1 MRQMTCNQILTLPIQ
16 VYIANRSCPYTEL
29 IYTTQVHYAAC
40 TYESQHGN
48 PSNRNTTPCCS
59 VTLGQWDTVLYSDI
73 KPNP

>member
-1 MRQMTCNQILTLPIQ
+1 MTCNQIPTLPIQ
-16 VYIANRSCPYTEL
+16 VYITNSSPPYTEL
-29 IYTTQVHYAAC
+29 KYTTQVNYAGY

-59 VTLGQWDTVLYSDI
+59 VILGHWGTVLYSDI